1 MFWKKKFPTGIIY
14 PRIKAFRK
22 KSFWA
27 GVPREFMILNFTM
40 CISIAIMLRIYPF
53 FIISLLLHFAAKR
66 MTKNDPQFFKAMVRH
81 LNEKRYFDV

>member
-1 MFWKKKFPTGIIY
+1 
-14 PRIKAFRK
+14 
-22 KSFWA
+22 
-27 GVPREFMILNFTM
+27 M